1 MKTKIILLLLSINFG
16 FSQLDENKNV
26 IDSRLIST
34 NILPNKIGN
43 YREEIKLSNKAFDT
57 IKVWFNSNNL
67 AKFISVI
74 NKKSGFNNDSFHRL
88 SSHLNIGFK
97 LTDFLDI
104 DNREFFYDSKMRR
117 LIIKIYSSEIKNKLI
132 EVQFISDYDLIKNK
146 LPQVINW

>member
-132 EVQFISDYDLIKNK
+132 EVQLISDYDLIKNK

>member
-1 MKTKIILLLLSINFG
+1 MKTIIILLLLSINFG
-16 FSQLDENKNV
+16 FSQLDEKKNV

-43 YREEIKLSNKAFDT
+43 YREEIKLSNKSFDT
-57 IKVWFNSNNL
+57 IKIFYNEQNI

-74 NKKSGFNNDSFHRL
+74 NKKSGFNNDSFHQL
-88 SSHLNIGFK
+88 SSHLNIGFQ

-104 DNREFFYDSKMRR
+104 DNHEFFYDSKMKR

-132 EVQFISDYDLIKNK
+132 EVQFISDYDLIKKK

>member
-1 MKTKIILLLLSINFG
+1 MKTIIILLLLSINFG
-16 FSQLDENKNV
+16 FSQLDEKKNV

-43 YREEIKLSNKAFDT
+43 YSEEIKLSNKSFDT
-57 IKVWFNSNNL
+57 IKIFYNEQNI

-74 NKKSGFNNDSFHRL
+74 NKKSGFNNDSFHQL
-88 SSHLNIGFK
+88 SSHLNIGFQ

-104 DNREFFYDSKMRR
+104 DNHEFFYDSKMKR

-132 EVQFISDYDLIKNK
+132 EVQFISDYDLIKKK

>member
-1 MKTKIILLLLSINFG
+1 MKTIIILLLLSINFG
-16 FSQLDENKNV
+16 FSQLDEKKNV

-43 YREEIKLSNKAFDT
+43 YSEEIKLSNKSFDT
-57 IKVWFNSNNL
+57 IKIFYNEQNI
-67 AKFISVI
+67 AKLMSVI
-74 NKKSGFNNDSFHRL
+74 NKKSGFNNDSCHQL
-88 SSHLNIGFK
+88 SSHLNIGFQ

-104 DNREFFYDSKMRR
+104 DNHEFFYDSKMKR

-132 EVQFISDYDLIKNK
+132 EVQFISDYDLIKKK

>member
-1 MKTKIILLLLSINFG
+1 MKTIIILLLLSINFG
-16 FSQLDENKNV
+16 FSQLDEKKNV

-43 YREEIKLSNKAFDT
+43 YREEIKLSNKSFDT
-57 IKVWFNSNNL
+57 IKIFYNEQNI

-74 NKKSGFNNDSFHRL
+74 NKKSGFNNDSFHQL
-88 SSHLNIGFK
+88 SSHLNIGFQ

-104 DNREFFYDSKMRR
+104 DNHEFFYDSKMKR

-132 EVQFISDYDLIKNK
+132 EVQFISDYELIKKK

>member
-1 MKTKIILLLLSINFG
+1 MKTIIILLLLSINFG
-16 FSQLDENKNV
+16 FSQLDEKKNV

-43 YREEIKLSNKAFDT
+43 YREEIKLSNKSFDT
-57 IKVWFNSNNL
+57 IKIFYNEQNI

-74 NKKSGFNNDSFHRL
+74 NKKSGFNNDSFHQL
-88 SSHLNIGFK
+88 SSHLNIGFQ

-104 DNREFFYDSKMRR
+104 DNHEFFYDSKMKR
-117 LIIKIYSSEIKNKLI
+117 LIIKIYSTEIKNKLI
-132 EVQFISDYDLIKNK
+132 EVQFISDYDLIKKK